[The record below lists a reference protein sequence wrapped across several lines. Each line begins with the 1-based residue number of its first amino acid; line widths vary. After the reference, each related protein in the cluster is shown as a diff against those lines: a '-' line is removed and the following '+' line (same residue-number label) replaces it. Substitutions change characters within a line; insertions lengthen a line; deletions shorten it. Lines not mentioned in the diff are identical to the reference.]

1 MVNENQL
8 KALTRN
14 VSMTVSEADSSPQ
27 YSSDE
32 NISYEELMYR
42 YKTLLEAMNTLTQNM
57 EILMEENNILPKD
70 STKMMLQIN
79 GKVFAGNMKL
89 VK

>member
-1 MVNENQL
+1 
-8 KALTRN
+8 
-14 VSMTVSEADSSPQ
+14 
-27 YSSDE
+27 
-32 NISYEELMYR
+32 MYR
-42 YKTLLEAMNTLTQNM
+42 YKNLLEAMNTLTQNM